1 MFAESFSCCRKWW
14 TKSVFFTFPSFLTKK
29 SRTEARD
36 IPSLVDMVKLFEAR
50 KDYFASVI
58 INTDECQISI
68 TFSAIVT
75 FACRRVYW
83 DLTILL
89 VASRVYSRDTFDL
102 EKLGV
107 PFRRGWL
114 FFSEFQS
121 SKHQRGE
128 DLFTLTHTGQENPC
142 ARRVLHGWRFSPT
155 YFPVPSG
162 KSWSRFKWNI
172 YTIIIP
178 LASFIAAQ
186 LWHVF
191 LTDKGSAW
199 PWVRNST
206 KTVRIRKLEPCFIG
220 AFW

>member
-1 MFAESFSCCRKWW
+1 M
-14 TKSVFFTFPSFLTKK
+14 FFTFPSFLTKK

-68 TFSAIVT
+68 IFSAIIT

-83 DLTILL
+83 ELTILL

-114 FFSEFQS
+114 FFSEFQA
-121 SKHQRGE
+121 SKGGRSFHTSAHWTIESLCEKGTTRLT
-128 DLFTLTHTGQENPC
+128 LFSHL
-142 ARRVLHGWRFSPT
+142 
-155 YFPVPSG
+155 PS
-162 KSWSRFKWNI
+162 R
-172 YTIIIP
+172 
-178 LASFIAAQ
+178 
-186 LWHVF
+186 
-191 LTDKGSAW
+191 
-199 PWVRNST
+199 T
-206 KTVRIRKLEPCFIG
+206 KR
-220 AFW
+220 

>member
-1 MFAESFSCCRKWW
+1 M
-14 TKSVFFTFPSFLTKK
+14 FFTFPSFLTKK

-68 TFSAIVT
+68 IFSAIIT

-83 DLTILL
+83 ELTILL

-114 FFSEFQS
+114 FFSEFQR

-128 DLFTLTHTGQENPC
+128 DLFTLAHTRQENSC
-142 ARRVLHGWRFSPT
+142 ARRVLHG
-155 YFPVPSG
+155 
-162 KSWSRFKWNI
+162 
-172 YTIIIP
+172 
-178 LASFIAAQ
+178 
-186 LWHVF
+186 
-191 LTDKGSAW
+191 
-199 PWVRNST
+199 
-206 KTVRIRKLEPCFIG
+206 
-220 AFW
+220 

>member
-1 MFAESFSCCRKWW
+1 MPNIYNIFRHHNFCMPKGILGAHDS
-14 TKSVFFTFPSFLTKK
+14 PSYLARLLARCIR
-29 SRTEARD
+29 SWEAWR
-36 IPSLVDMVKLFEAR
+36 
-50 KDYFASVI
+50 
-58 INTDECQISI
+58 
-68 TFSAIVT
+68 TFSEGMV
-75 FACRRVYW
+75 
-83 DLTILL
+83 
-89 VASRVYSRDTFDL
+89 
-102 EKLGV
+102 
-107 PFRRGWL
+107 L
-114 FFSEFQS
+114 FFSEFQR

-128 DLFTLTHTGQENPC
+128 DLFTLAHTGQESPC

-162 KSWSRFKWNI
+162 KSWSRWKWNI

-206 KTVRIRKLEPCFIG
+206 KTVRIRKLESCFIG
-220 AFW
+220 ALW